1 MPVPSRPRTI
11 DPPAR
16 RIIPATDLDGVEV
29 AKQANLYLLT
39 EGRGDVHVDA
49 RGLGLY
55 ALDSRIL
62 STSVVRIN
70 GTVPTLLRGP
80 YATEH
85 GDTIQLTNPELRR
98 NPDDK
103 LAISSTLARSSL
115 SITRSRL
122 IDGELRERLTIV
134 NHSSGVEDLTVE
146 LGLGVDMADIFEVR
160 GYPRAARGRLR
171 PIEIEPGRAAFSY
184 DGLDGVRRT
193 TTVVAEDASLD
204 ATDDPDAWS
213 GASVVASWST
223 SLEPGGRMN
232 VGWSVVTTSEAIPP
246 TPSVPP
252 APEVAPLSPLNRR
265 PASTMDSP
273 PADWPLTTTISSDHE
288 LLDRTIARSLAD
300 LKMLRNE
307 GPDAGEHY
315 LAAGIPWFTTLF
327 GRDTII
333 AALETVAFQPA
344 NAIMTLEVLA
354 RRQAV
359 RDDPWRDAE
368 PGKILH
374 ELRTGEMAGAGETP
388 HDPYYGSIDSTPLWL
403 ILLAE
408 THAWTGDDELV
419 DRLWPN
425 ALAANDWIDAY
436 GDLDGDGFVEYR
448 RRSSRGLLN
457 QGWKDSGDAIRHADG
472 SLAEGSIALAEVQG
486 YVYAARRG
494 LARLAYRRGE
504 REFADRLERA
514 AVQLRADFDSAFWVP
529 EIGFYA
535 MALDGDKRPVATLG
549 SNAGQALWSGI
560 VPPERAA
567 VVADRLLKPDLF
579 SGWGVRSYAAG
590 QVGYNPVGYHTG
602 SIWPHDN
609 ALIAAG
615 LKATGSADAANVL
628 AGRLIEAAQW
638 FPDLRLPELFC
649 GFGRD
654 DVGAPVAYP
663 VACSPQA
670 WAAAAPISLITT
682 MLGLRA
688 DASAGQLELV
698 HPNLP
703 AWLTRLTVKGL
714 VIGDASVDLLV
725 HSWRGRTSAELID
738 RRGPIHV
745 LIHA

>member
-1 MPVPSRPRTI
+1 MRV
-11 DPPAR
+11 
-16 RIIPATDLDGVEV
+16 
-29 AKQANLYLLT
+29 
-39 EGRGDVHVDA
+39 
-49 RGLGLY
+49 
-55 ALDSRIL
+55 
-62 STSVVRIN
+62 N
-70 GTVPTLLRGP
+70 GTVPILLRGP

-115 SITRSRL
+115 SITRSRR

-134 NHSSGVEDLTVE
+134 NHSSRVEDLMVE

-160 GYPRAARGRLR
+160 GYPRAARGQLR
-171 PIEIEPGRAAFSY
+171 PIEIELGRAVFSY

-204 ATDDPDAWS
+204 AADDPDAWS

-232 VGWSVVTTSEAIPP
+232 VGWSVVTTSEVLRPALAA
-246 TPSVPP
+246 P
-252 APEVAPLSPLNRR
+252 APPPPNRR
-265 PASTMDSP
+265 PASTPDRP
-273 PADWPLTTTISSDHE
+273 PADWPPTTTISSDHE
-288 LLDRTIARSLAD
+288 LLDRTITRSLAD
-300 LKMLRNE
+300 LRMLRNE

-359 RDDPWRDAE
+359 HDDPWRDAE

-408 THAWTGDDELV
+408 THAWTGDDDLV

-425 ALAANDWIDAY
+425 ALAANDWIDAS
-436 GDLDGDGFVEYR
+436 GDLDKDGFIEYR
-448 RRSSRGLLN
+448 RRSTRGLLN
-457 QGWKDSGDAIRHADG
+457 QGWKDSGDAIRHLDG
-472 SLAEGSIALAEVQG
+472 SIAEGPIALAEVQG

-504 REFADRLERA
+504 WELADRLERA
-514 AVQLRADFDSAFWVP
+514 AAKLQADFDSAFWVP

-579 SGWGVRSYAAG
+579 SGWGVRTYAVG
-590 QVGYNPVGYHTG
+590 QPGYNPVGYHTG

-615 LKATGSADAANVL
+615 LKATGAADAANLV

-649 GFGRD
+649 GFSRD

-670 WAAAAPISLITT
+670 WAAAAPLSLITT

-688 DASAGQLELV
+688 DASAGQLELL
-698 HPNLP
+698 HPTLP
-703 AWLTRLTVKGL
+703 AWLTRLTVNGL

>member
-1 MPVPSRPRTI
+1 MTVPSHPRTI
-11 DPPAR
+11 DPPAP
-16 RIIPATDLDGVEV
+16 RIIPATDLGGVEV
-29 AKQANLYLLT
+29 AKQANFYLLT
-39 EGRGDVHVDA
+39 DRQGDVHVDA

-55 ALDSRIL
+55 ALDTRVL
-62 STSVVRIN
+62 STAVVRVN
-70 GTVPTLLRGP
+70 GTAPTLLRGP
-80 YATEH
+80 YATDH
-85 GDTIQLTNPELRR
+85 GDTLQLTNPELRR

-115 SITRSRL
+115 SITRSRR
-122 IDGELRERLTIV
+122 IGGEFSERLTIV
-134 NHSSGVEDLTVE
+134 NHSNGTQDLTVE

-160 GYPRAARGRLR
+160 GYPRTARGQLC
-171 PIEIEPGRAAFSY
+171 PIEIGPGRATFGY

-193 TTVVAEDASLD
+193 TTVVAEHASLD
-204 ATDDPDAWS
+204 AADDPDAWS

-223 SLEPGGRMN
+223 SLEPGDRMS
-232 VGWSVVTTSEAIPP
+232 VGWSVGTTSEAIRPAP
-246 TPSVPP
+246 AVPP
-252 APEVAPLSPLNRR
+252 PPLAPPPVPNRR
-265 PASTMDSP
+265 RAATTADPQV
-273 PADWPLTTTISSDHE
+273 DWPATTTISSDHE
-288 LLDRTIARSLAD
+288 LLDRTIDRSLAD
-300 LKMLRNE
+300 LRMLRNE

-327 GRDTII
+327 GRDSII

-388 HDPYYGSIDSTPLWL
+388 HDPYYGSVDSTPLWL

-425 ALAANDWIDAY
+425 ALAANDWIDAS
-436 GDLDGDGFVEYR
+436 GDLDGDGFIEYR
-448 RRSSRGLLN
+448 RRSPRGLLN
-457 QGWKDSGDAIRHADG
+457 QGWKDSGDAIRHPDG
-472 SLAEGSIALAEVQG
+472 SIAEGPIALAEVQG

-494 LARLAYRRGE
+494 LARLARRRGDW
-504 REFADRLERA
+504 EFADRLERA
-514 AVQLRADFDSAFWVP
+514 AAQLQADFDKAFWVP
-529 EIGFYA
+529 ELGFYA
-535 MALDGDKRPVATLG
+535 MALDGDKRQVATLG

-560 VPPERAA
+560 VPPEHA
-567 VVADRLLKPDLF
+567 VVLADRLLQPDLF
-579 SGWGVRSYAAG
+579 SGWGIRTYAAG
-590 QVGYNPVGYHTG
+590 QAGFNPVGYHTG

-615 LKATGSADAANVL
+615 LKATGAADAANLL

-688 DASAGQLELV
+688 DASSGQLELL
-698 HPNLP
+698 HPTLP
-703 AWLTRLTVKGL
+703 AWLTKLTIKGL

>member
-1 MPVPSRPRTI
+1 MPVPSHPRTI
-11 DPPAR
+11 DPPAP
-16 RIIPATDLDGVEV
+16 RIIPATDLGGVEV

-39 EGRGDVHVDA
+39 DGRGDVHVDA

-55 ALDSRIL
+55 ALDTRVL
-62 STSVVRIN
+62 STAVVRVN
-70 GTVPTLLRGP
+70 GTAPTLLRGP

-85 GDTIQLTNPELRR
+85 GETIQLTNPELRR

-115 SITRSRL
+115 SITRSRR

-134 NHSSGVEDLTVE
+134 NHSSRTEDLTVE

-160 GYPRAARGRLR
+160 GYPRAARGQLC
-171 PIEIEPGRAAFSY
+171 PIEIEPGRVAFSY

-193 TTVVAEDASLD
+193 TTVVAEHASLD
-204 ATDDPDAWS
+204 AADDPDAWS

-223 SLEPGGRMN
+223 SLEPGDRMS
-232 VGWSVVTTSEAIPP
+232 VGWSVGTTSKAIRPAPAIPP
-246 TPSVPP
+246 PPLAPPP
-252 APEVAPLSPLNRR
+252 APNRR
-265 PASTMDSP
+265 RAPTTDNP
-273 PADWPLTTTISSDHE
+273 LADWPATTTISSDHE
-288 LLDRTIARSLAD
+288 LLDRTIDRSLAD
-300 LKMLRNE
+300 LRMLRNE

-327 GRDTII
+327 GRDSII

-403 ILLAE
+403 VLLAE

-419 DRLWPN
+419 DRLWAN
-425 ALAANDWIDAY
+425 ALAANDWIDAS
-436 GDLDGDGFVEYR
+436 GDLDGDGFIEYR
-448 RRSSRGLLN
+448 RRSPRGLVN
-457 QGWKDSGDAIRHADG
+457 QGWKDSSDAIRHPDG
-472 SLAEGSIALAEVQG
+472 SLAEGPIALAEVQG

-494 LARLAYRRGE
+494 LARLARRRGE
-504 REFADRLERA
+504 WEFADRLERA
-514 AVQLRADFDSAFWVP
+514 AAQLQADFDKAFWVP
-529 EIGFYA
+529 ELGFYA
-535 MALDGDKRPVATLG
+535 MALDGDKRQVATLG

-560 VPPERAA
+560 VPPEHAA
-567 VVADRLLKPDLF
+567 AVADRLLQPDLF
-579 SGWGVRSYAAG
+579 SGWGVRTYAAG
-590 QVGYNPVGYHTG
+590 QPGFNPVGYHTG

-615 LKATGSADAANVL
+615 LKATGAVDAANLL

-654 DVGAPVAYP
+654 DVGVPVAYP

-688 DASAGQLELV
+688 DASAGQLELL
-698 HPNLP
+698 HPTLP
-703 AWLTRLTVKGL
+703 AWLTRLTIKGL